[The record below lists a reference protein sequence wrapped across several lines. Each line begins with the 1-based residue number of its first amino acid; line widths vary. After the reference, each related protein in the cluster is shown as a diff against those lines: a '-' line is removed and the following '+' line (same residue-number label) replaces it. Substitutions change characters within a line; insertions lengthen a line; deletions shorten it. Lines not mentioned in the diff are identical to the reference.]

1 MSKSIVPMP
10 FVCKWSVAHPTTCRF
25 KTREELIIHIDEHII
40 NFYDKPADSVDS
52 FYTCPWEGCMN
63 RQSDIIELKGHLH
76 KHARQ
81 RPFKC
86 PVCNERFSSF
96 DTLSQHLITN
106 HNDSFVESDSDG
118 DTSLNGNLNFGI
130 VNEDKNMEDNAKD
143 KSFEEYVS
151 RWDQHQRKIQD
162 LFNKGMEAIPF
173 LPEKK
178 VDHDLKLED
187 LSVDN
192 LPESSQEVLS
202 EYEHEVRGMKAFVE
216 YHKGSLAAK
225 YFGNAIELMENGPL

>member
-52 FYTCPWEGCMN
+52 FYTCPWEAYRNYIKLLLYCIL
-63 RQSDIIELKGHLH
+63 QDICISMLDKDHLS
-76 KHARQ
+76 
-81 RPFKC
+81 
-86 PVCNERFSSF
+86 VDYTNIFSYR
-96 DTLSQHLITN
+96 DVL
-106 HNDSFVESDSDG
+106 VK
-118 DTSLNGNLNFGI
+118 GI

-216 YHKGSLAAK
+216 YHKG
-225 YFGNAIELMENGPL
+225 FIGR

>member
-1 MSKSIVPMP
+1 MWIICIIYI
-10 FVCKWSVAHPTTCRF
+10 FTC
-25 KTREELIIHIDEHII
+25 TNI
-40 NFYDKPADSVDS
+40 
-52 FYTCPWEGCMN
+52 
-63 RQSDIIELKGHLH
+63 
-76 KHARQ
+76 
-81 RPFKC
+81 
-86 PVCNERFSSF
+86 FSYR
-96 DTLSQHLITN
+96 DVL
-106 HNDSFVESDSDG
+106 VK
-118 DTSLNGNLNFGI
+118 GI
-130 VNEDKNMEDNAKD
+130 VNEDKNME
-143 KSFEEYVS
+143 VS

-178 VDHDLKLED
+178 VDPNLKLED

>member
-40 NFYDKPADSVDS
+40 NFYDKPDSVDS

-81 RPFKC
+81 RPFK
-86 PVCNERFSSF
+86 
-96 DTLSQHLITN
+96 
-106 HNDSFVESDSDG
+106 
-118 DTSLNGNLNFGI
+118 
-130 VNEDKNMEDNAKD
+130 
-143 KSFEEYVS
+143 
-151 RWDQHQRKIQD
+151 
-162 LFNKGMEAIPF
+162 
-173 LPEKK
+173 
-178 VDHDLKLED
+178 D

-225 YFGNAIELMENGPL
+225 YFGNAIELMGCKKFILYKSTFCVVY

>member
-52 FYTCPWEGCMN
+52 FYTCPWEG
-63 RQSDIIELKGHLH
+63 HLH

-106 HNDSFVESDSDG
+106 HNDSFVESDSD
-118 DTSLNGNLNFGI
+118 GI

-216 YHKGSLAAK
+216 YHKG
-225 YFGNAIELMENGPL
+225 FIGR